1 MSYRIAI
8 TDDNPVDIKYISS
21 VLERWADARR
31 LSVRTGSD
39 TLLSAPGGSIN
50 QKPDVYIQTFPS
62 AEAFLFQYE
71 ENPAWDIILLDIE
84 LSGMDGVTM
93 AKRLREKNSAA
104 VIVFITGYSDYIAE
118 GYDVSALHYLMK
130 PVDPDRFMEVMDR
143 AVERLHR
150 EERLL
155 TVKTADGLVRIPM
168 GSVLFLEAARNY
180 VTVHTEGR
188 GDFVVRHKLGD
199 FESGLDRRFLRVGR
213 SYIVNLTKLYRITRS
228 ELVFPD
234 GTVLPLPRGAY
245 ETLNR
250 AIIDRL

>member
-8 TDDNPVDIKYISS
+8 TDDNPADIKYIHS
-21 VLERWADARR
+21 VLERWADARS
-31 LSVRTGSD
+31 LSVHIDS
-39 TLLSAPGGSIN
+39 
-50 QKPDVYIQTFPS
+50 YPS

-71 ENPAWDIILLDIE
+71 ENPACDIILLDIE
-84 LSGMDGVTM
+84 MPGMDGVTM
-93 AKRLREKNSAA
+93 AKRLREKNSTA

-130 PVDPDRFMEVMDR
+130 PVDPDRFMEVLDR
-143 AVERLHR
+143 AVERLRR

-155 TVKTADGLVRIPM
+155 TVKTADEIVRLPM

-180 VTVHTEGR
+180 VTIHAEGR

-199 FESGLDRRFLRVGR
+199 FESKLDERFLRVGR

-228 ELVFPD
+228 EVLFPD
-234 GTVLPLPRGAY
+234 GAVLPLPRGAY
-245 ETLNR
+245 DTLNR

>member
-8 TDDNPVDIKYISS
+8 TDDNPADIKYIHS
-21 VLERWADARR
+21 VLERWADARS
-31 LSVRTGSD
+31 LSVHIDS
-39 TLLSAPGGSIN
+39 
-50 QKPDVYIQTFPS
+50 YPS

-71 ENPAWDIILLDIE
+71 ENPACDIILLDIE
-84 LSGMDGVTM
+84 MPGMDGVTM
-93 AKRLREKNSAA
+93 AKRLREKNSTA

-130 PVDPDRFMEVMDR
+130 PVDPDRFMEVLDR
-143 AVERLHR
+143 AVERLCR
-150 EERLL
+150 EEKYL
-155 TVKTADGLVRIPM
+155 TVKTTNEIVRIPM
-168 GSVLFLEAARNY
+168 SSVLFLEAARNY
-180 VTVHTEGR
+180 VTIHAEGR

-199 FESGLDRRFLRVGR
+199 FESKLDERFLRVGR

-228 ELVFPD
+228 EVLFPD

-245 ETLNR
+245 DTLNR

>member
-8 TDDNPVDIKYISS
+8 TDDNPADIKYIHS
-21 VLERWADARR
+21 VLERWADARS
-31 LSVRTGSD
+31 LSVHIDS
-39 TLLSAPGGSIN
+39 
-50 QKPDVYIQTFPS
+50 YPS

-71 ENPAWDIILLDIE
+71 ENPACDIILLDIE
-84 LSGMDGVTM
+84 MPGMDGVTM
-93 AKRLREKNSAA
+93 AKRLREKNSTA

-130 PVDPDRFMEVMDR
+130 PVDPDRFMEVLDR
-143 AVERLHR
+143 AVERLCR
-150 EERLL
+150 EEKYL
-155 TVKTADGLVRIPM
+155 TVKTTNEIVRIPM
-168 GSVLFLEAARNY
+168 SSVLFLEAARNY
-180 VTVHTEGR
+180 VTIHAEGR

-199 FESGLDRRFLRVGR
+199 FEGKLDERFLRVGR

-228 ELVFPD
+228 EVLFPD

-245 ETLNR
+245 DTLNR

>member
-1 MSYRIAI
+1 MPYRIAI

-21 VLERWADARR
+21 IVQQWASARG
-31 LSVRTGSD
+31 LFVQIDS
-39 TLLSAPGGSIN
+39 
-50 QKPDVYIQTFPS
+50 YPS

-71 ENPAWDIILLDIE
+71 EAPVCDIILLDIE
-84 LSGMDGVTM
+84 MSGMDGVTM
-93 AKRLREKNSAA
+93 AKRLREKNSTA

-130 PVDPDRFMEVMDR
+130 PVDPDRLMQVMDR
-143 AVERLHR
+143 AVERLCR

-155 TVKTADGLVRIPM
+155 TVKVANEIVRLPV

-180 VTVHTEGR
+180 VTIHAEGR
-188 GDFVVRHKLGD
+188 GDVVVRHKLGN
-199 FESGLDRRFLRVGR
+199 FENELDQRFLRVGR
-213 SYIVNLTKLYRITRS
+213 SYIVNLTKLYRITRK
-228 ELVFPD
+228 EVLFPD

-245 ETLNR
+245 DTLNR